1 MHSYCGASFINAMHE
16 MCASNKSHGQLL
28 WKVLSK
34 TKFVTWKSIKQM
46 ADLLFS
52 LDHLQLTRAGTDFM
66 RWASEV
72 YRVGRSRV
80 VTSKMTS
87 KMTSK
92 RNQMQ

>member
-1 MHSYCGASFINAMHE
+1 VVALAAAFSNSILRHCMLLVQVIMHSYCGASFINAMHE

-52 LDHLQLTRAGTDFM
+52 LDLFNLHGLGQT
-66 RWASEV
+66 
-72 YRVGRSRV
+72 
-80 VTSKMTS
+80 
-87 KMTSK
+87 
-92 RNQMQ
+92 

>member
-1 MHSYCGASFINAMHE
+1 MYSYCGACSMHE
-16 MCASNKSHGQLL
+16 MCASKSHGQLL

-52 LDHLQLTRAGTDFM
+52 LDHLQLTRAGTDFLM

-72 YRVGRSRV
+72 LSHQ
-80 VTSKMTS
+80 

-92 RNQMQ
+92 RNRCDALQ